1 MDMVLYALIKQKI
14 KDKLPQMDNVGGYE
28 IRIVDTLPNTTEENT
43 IYFIMGEGSE
53 NDGIVIGKSGLQNIA
68 FNNTMVDYMVLNGNI
83 IMDRYDSLRG
93 LTRKI
98 FSSLNNGYL
107 ECSPTVDG
115 EKFDELTITS
125 TAKGETVITGIKVYG
140 LSSSTEQNPI
150 FLEMEEVLYS
160 LPNGYG
166 DTLNILSGELTQS
179 VIADVIDER
188 VTWTNIALY
197 GDYREFRMSGYV
209 GNIRPM
215 YLTYGGLFNGEIIE
229 SFDGVNAYATN
240 GFDVIN
246 SSENKNRPCIYV
258 SNSVIRVRILNSLLD
273 TSLTLAKAMQKYV
286 TENPITVVMQLKNP
300 VTEQIL
306 EPQELITYQDIT
318 QIEVV
323 FTGDSPTITAKLPI
337 KEDELND

>member
-1 MDMVLYALIKQKI
+1 MDMVLYALIKQKMKNNLSQI
-14 KDKLPQMDNVGGYE
+14 DNVGGYE
-28 IRIVDTLPNTTEENT
+28 IRIVDALPNTTEENT

-53 NDGIVIGKSGLQNIA
+53 NDGIVIGKSGLQNIV
-68 FNNTMVDYMVLNGNI
+68 FNNTMIDYMVLNGNT

-93 LTRKI
+93 LTHKI
-98 FSSLNNGYL
+98 FSSLDNGYL
-107 ECSPTVDG
+107 ECSPTVYG

-125 TAKGETVITGIKVYG
+125 AAKGETVITEVKVYEKAINI
-140 LSSSTEQNPI
+140 EQNPI
-150 FLEMEEVLYS
+150 SLEMEELLYG

-179 VIADVIDER
+179 VVADVIDER

-197 GDYREFRMSGYV
+197 GDYREFKMSGYV
-209 GNIRPM
+209 GNVRPM
-215 YLTYGGLFNGEIIE
+215 YLTYGGLFNSEVIE

-240 GFDVIN
+240 GFDVIS

-258 SNSVIRVRILNSLLD
+258 SNSVVRVRILNSLLD

-286 TENPITVVMQLKNP
+286 AENPITVFMQLKNP
-300 VTEQIL
+300 VTEQII

>member
-1 MDMVLYALIKQKI
+1 MDMVLYALIKQKMKNNLSQI
-14 KDKLPQMDNVGGYE
+14 DNVGGYE
-28 IRIVDTLPNTTEENT
+28 IRIVDALPNTTEENT
-43 IYFIMGEGSE
+43 IYFIMGEGNE
-53 NDGIVIGKSGLQNIA
+53 NDGIVIGKSGLQNIV
-68 FNNTMVDYMVLNGNI
+68 FDNTMIDYMVLNGNI

-93 LTRKI
+93 LTHKI
-98 FSSLNNGYL
+98 FSSLDDGYL
-107 ECSPTVDG
+107 ECSPTVYG

-125 TAKGETVITGIKVYG
+125 IAKGETVITEVKVYG
-140 LSSSTEQNPI
+140 AAINIEQNPI
-150 FLEMEEVLYS
+150 SFEMEELLYG
-160 LPNGYG
+160 LPNGCG

-179 VIADVIDER
+179 VVADVIDER

-197 GDYREFRMSGYV
+197 GDYREFKMSGYV
-209 GNIRPM
+209 GNVRPM
-215 YLTYGGLFNGEIIE
+215 YLTYGGLFNGEVIE

-286 TENPITVVMQLKNP
+286 TENPITVFMQLKNP

>member
-1 MDMVLYALIKQKI
+1 MDMVLYALIKQKMKNNLSQI
-14 KDKLPQMDNVGGYE
+14 DNVGGYE
-28 IRIVDTLPNTTEENT
+28 IRIVDALPNTTEENT

-53 NDGIVIGKSGLQNIA
+53 NDGIVIGKSGLQNIV
-68 FNNTMVDYMVLNGNI
+68 FNNTMIDYMVLNGNT

-93 LTRKI
+93 LTHRI
-98 FSSLNNGYL
+98 FSSFDNGYL
-107 ECSPTVDG
+107 ECSPTVYG

-125 TAKGETVITGIKVYG
+125 VAKGETVITEVKVYG
-140 LSSSTEQNPI
+140 AAINIEQNPI
-150 FLEMEEVLYS
+150 SFEMEELLYG

-179 VIADVIDER
+179 VVADVIDER

-197 GDYREFRMSGYV
+197 GDYREFKMSGYV
-209 GNIRPM
+209 GNVRPM
-215 YLTYGGLFNGEIIE
+215 YLTYGGLFNSEVIE
-229 SFDGVNAYATN
+229 SFDGVNVYATN
-240 GFDVIN
+240 GFDVIS

-258 SNSVIRVRILNSLLD
+258 SNSVVRVRILNSLLD

-286 TENPITVVMQLKNP
+286 TENPITVFMQLKNP

-323 FTGDSPTITAKLPI
+323 FTGDSPAITAKLPI

>member
-1 MDMVLYALIKQKI
+1 MDMVLYALIKQKM
-14 KDKLPQMDNVGGYE
+14 KDKLPQIDSVGGYE
-28 IRIVDTLPNTTEENT
+28 IRIVDALPNTTEENT
-43 IYFIMGEGSE
+43 IYFIIGEGSE
-53 NDGIVIGKSGLQNIA
+53 NDGIVIGKSGLQNIV
-68 FNNTMVDYMVLNGNI
+68 FNNTMIDYMVLNGNT

-93 LTRKI
+93 LTHRI
-98 FSSLNNGYL
+98 FSSFDNGYL
-107 ECSPTVDG
+107 ECSPTVYG

-125 TAKGETVITGIKVYG
+125 VAKGETVITEVKVYG
-140 LSSSTEQNPI
+140 AAINIEQNPI
-150 FLEMEEVLYS
+150 SFEMEELLYG
-160 LPNGYG
+160 LPNGCG

-179 VIADVIDER
+179 VVADVIDER

-197 GDYREFRMSGYV
+197 GDYREFKMSGYV
-209 GNIRPM
+209 GNVRPM
-215 YLTYGGLFNGEIIE
+215 YLTYGGLFNGEVIE

-240 GFDVIN
+240 GFDIIN

-286 TENPITVVMQLKNP
+286 TENPITVFMQLKNP